1 VVFMED
7 TNRDE
12 WEDKMLKEMVKMF
25 SEMGMP
31 IDMSML
37 QNMMSQVR
45 EQFDKMGIDPEKM
58 ANKDLKIDINGD
70 PDEFRRTMESMLNGP
85 EGISKLFRDIG
96 INVEVNNPTPVVD
109 AELDHVEEVDEKLL
123 EADIHIHEDRM
134 YATIDLSRQLEIIES
149 EIELNLIDGGTI
161 LQLMKKTQLRPF
173 KKFDLPESVAQIV
186 DWSLNNGIL
195 DVIFN
200 IKNNN

>member
-1 VVFMED
+1 MED
-7 TNRDE
+7 TNKDE

-37 QNMMSQVR
+37 QDMMSQVR
-45 EQFDKMGIDPEKM
+45 EQFEKIGVDPEKI
-58 ANKDLKIDINGD
+58 ANNDLKIDINGD

-96 INVEVNNPTPVVD
+96 INVQVNNPTPVVD
-109 AELDHVEEVDEKLL
+109 AELDPVEEVDEKLL

-149 EIELNLIDGGTI
+149 EIELNLIDGGTV

>member
-1 VVFMED
+1 MED

-45 EQFDKMGIDPEKM
+45 EQFEKIGVDPEKM

-96 INVEVNNPTPVVD
+96 INVQVNNPTPVVD
-109 AELDHVEEVDEKLL
+109 AELDPVEEVDEKLL

>member
-1 VVFMED
+1 MD
-7 TNRDE
+7 DAGRDD
-12 WEDKMLKEMVKMF
+12 WEEQMLKEMVKMF

-37 QNMMSQVR
+37 QNMMTQVR
-45 EQFDKMGIDPEKM
+45 EQFEKIGLDPEKM

-96 INVEVNNPTPVVD
+96 INVQVNNPTPVVNAKLEND
-109 AELDHVEEVDEKLL
+109 DEVEDKLL
-123 EADIHIHEDRM
+123 QADIHIHNDRM
-134 YATIDLSRQLEIIES
+134 YATIDLSRQLDIIES
-149 EIELNLIDGGTI
+149 EIELNLIDGGTV

-173 KKFDLPESVAQIV
+173 RKFDLPESVSKIV

-195 DVIFN
+195 DVIFD
-200 IKNNN
+200 I

>member
-1 VVFMED
+1 MED
-7 TNRDE
+7 TNKDE

-45 EQFDKMGIDPEKM
+45 EQFDKIGIDPEKM

-96 INVEVNNPTPVVD
+96 INVQVNNPTPVVD

-149 EIELNLIDGGTI
+149 EIELNLIDGGTV

>member
-1 VVFMED
+1 MED
-7 TNRDE
+7 TNKDE

-45 EQFDKMGIDPEKM
+45 EQFEKIGVDPEKM

>member
-1 VVFMED
+1 MED

-45 EQFDKMGIDPEKM
+45 EQFDKIGIDPEKM

-96 INVEVNNPTPVVD
+96 SNVEVNNPTPVVD

>member
-1 VVFMED
+1 MED
-7 TNRDE
+7 TNKDE

-45 EQFDKMGIDPEKM
+45 EQFEKIGIDPEKM

-96 INVEVNNPTPVVD
+96 INVQVNNPTPVVD
-109 AELDHVEEVDEKLL
+109 AELDPVEEVDEKLL

>member
-1 VVFMED
+1 MED

-45 EQFDKMGIDPEKM
+45 EQFEKIGIDPEKM

-96 INVEVNNPTPVVD
+96 INVQVNNPTPVVD

-173 KKFDLPESVAQIV
+173 KKFDLPESVTQIV

>member
-1 VVFMED
+1 MED

-45 EQFDKMGIDPEKM
+45 EQFDKIGIDPEKM

-134 YATIDLSRQLEIIES
+134 YATIDLSRLLEIIES

>member
-1 VVFMED
+1 MED
-7 TNRDE
+7 TNKDE

-45 EQFDKMGIDPEKM
+45 EQFDKIGIDPEKM

-149 EIELNLIDGGTI
+149 EIELNLIDGGTV

>member
-1 VVFMED
+1 MED
-7 TNRDE
+7 TNKDE